1 MSFCQSMSENI
12 GVTIS
17 FVNRHTDKN
26 KHQTDWMELDAK
38 TQTTIGA
45 RVKQART
52 QARLT
57 QVALAKKTGIKQST
71 VSDLERGEN
80 MKSAYI
86 AQIAHACG
94 VSPLWLATG
103 RGDMAAVQKEDEM
116 QLSDEE
122 FRLIGLF
129 RSLPADFRHHIMTNA
144 VQIFDLFTELPDQA
158 KSAFMEPGRS
168 DEKVS
173 AFADKKRKGS
183 KNEA

>member
-1 MSFCQSMSENI
+1 
-12 GVTIS
+12 
-17 FVNRHTDKN
+17 
-26 KHQTDWMELDAK
+26 
-38 TQTTIGA
+38 
-45 RVKQART
+45 
-52 QARLT
+52 
-57 QVALAKKTGIKQST
+57 
-71 VSDLERGEN
+71 
-80 MKSAYI
+80 MKSAYV

-122 FRLIGLF
+122 FRLVGLF
-129 RSLPADFRHHIMTNA
+129 RALPADFRHHIMTNA
-144 VQIFDLFTELPDQA
+144 VQIFNLFTELPDQA

-183 KNEA
+183 KNED